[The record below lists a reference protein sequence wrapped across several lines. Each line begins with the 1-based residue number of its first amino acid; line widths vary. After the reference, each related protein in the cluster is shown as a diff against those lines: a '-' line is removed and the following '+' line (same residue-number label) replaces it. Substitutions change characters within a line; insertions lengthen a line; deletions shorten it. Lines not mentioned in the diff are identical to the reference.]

1 MLKNTAFI
9 LLTLIAAAS
18 ASCRKTSIPQEEA
31 TVGISFSAGVEQTK
45 GLFTPE
51 NFNTA
56 GNTIKVYDLYTAGT
70 HSSIY
75 IDGADAV
82 CDASGLWPLERSY
95 YWTYSGVHSFL
106 SHTSEDGLSGVS
118 VDVDGMSVGWNCSL
132 DNQFD
137 LMYASSVRDLDME
150 KEEGR
155 NPYRAVELQF
165 NHFFTAVSLHVRN
178 LYTVPGSDIEGFKCY
193 FTRLQTEG
201 SAGLDFEGNLSG
213 PKTSAGESPQFEV
226 SGMTIP
232 QSAGETNVYSLKGE
246 VGEDGFF
253 LVWPHGTPQL
263 QGVALHIE
271 YTVNGYRYTKDI
283 PVYEAATSF
292 NSWESGHRYSYTLSI
307 QDNTIVFEAEV
318 VEWINDDVILE

>member
-1 MLKNTAFI
+1 M
-9 LLTLIAAAS
+9 
-18 ASCRKTSIPQEEA
+18 
-31 TVGISFSAGVEQTK
+31 
-45 GLFTPE
+45 
-51 NFNTA
+51 
-56 GNTIKVYDLYTAGT
+56 
-70 HSSIY
+70 
-75 IDGADAV
+75 
-82 CDASGLWPLERSY
+82 CDASGLWTLEKSY
-95 YWTYSGVHSFL
+95 YWTYSGIHSFL
-106 SHTSEDGLSGVS
+106 SHTSEDGLSGVN
-118 VDVDGMSVGWNCSL
+118 VNVDGMRVDWNCSL

-193 FTRLQTEG
+193 FTGLQTEG

-213 PKTSAGESPQFEV
+213 PETSAGESPQFEV

-232 QSAGETNVYSLKGE
+232 QNAGETNVYSLKGG
-246 VGEDGFF
+246 VGEGGFF

-271 YTVNGYRYTKDI
+271 YTVNGHRYTKDI

>member
-18 ASCRKTSIPQEEA
+18 FSCRKTSIPQEEA

-56 GNTIKVYDLYTAGT
+56 GNTIEVYDLYTAGT

-82 CDASGLWPLERSY
+82 CNASGLWPLERSY

-118 VDVDGMSVGWNCSL
+118 VNVDGMRVDWNCSL

-137 LMYASSVRDLDME
+137 LRYASSVRDLDME
-150 KEEGR
+150 KDEGR
-155 NPYRAVELQF
+155 NPYRAVALQF

-178 LYTVPGSDIEGFKCY
+178 IYG
-193 FTRLQTEG
+193 TR
-201 SAGLDFEGNLSG
+201 
-213 PKTSAGESPQFEV
+213 V
-226 SGMTIP
+226 
-232 QSAGETNVYSLKGE
+232 
-246 VGEDGFF
+246 
-253 LVWPHGTPQL
+253 
-263 QGVALHIE
+263 
-271 YTVNGYRYTKDI
+271 
-283 PVYEAATSF
+283 
-292 NSWESGHRYSYTLSI
+292 
-307 QDNTIVFEAEV
+307 
-318 VEWINDDVILE
+318 